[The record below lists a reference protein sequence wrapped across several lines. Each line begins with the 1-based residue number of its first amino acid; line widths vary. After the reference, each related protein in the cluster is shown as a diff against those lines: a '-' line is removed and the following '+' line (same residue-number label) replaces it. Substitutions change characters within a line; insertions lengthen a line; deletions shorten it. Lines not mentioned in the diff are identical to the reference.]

1 MNWKTFAPLALAALS
16 IPWGAGAVLAQGT
29 PGSGGELKF
38 IVIVSRHGVRPP
50 IVSNDQINPYSAEP
64 WPQWDVPP
72 GYLTAHGRTLMK
84 LFGAYDRAQFARAG
98 LFSPTGCADA
108 EHVYFWAD
116 TDERTIE
123 TGRALA
129 EGMLPGCAVEV
140 HSAAAGTHDPLFSP
154 LAAGVGHPDSD
165 LAAAAMSGRI
175 GGHPEALLV
184 AYRPAL
190 ETMQQV
196 LLGCQPGGKCPPEG
210 KTVKQSFLELPMSL
224 GPAMGGL
231 AEMRGPLATASSL
244 AEDFLLEY
252 TNGMEGK
259 DLGWGRLTE
268 SNLRQM
274 MSLHVAYT
282 DLVRRTPLI
291 GRTSASNL
299 LSHVVKAMEQAVTGK
314 AVPGAIGRAGDRALV
329 IVGHDGNLS
338 NIQGTL
344 NLTWLIP
351 GYQPNDTPPGGALIF
366 ELWRQPASGEYSVR
380 TYYTVQTLEQ
390 MRKAV
395 PLTLDAPPAKATV
408 FVPACSTA
416 KEGSPC
422 DWKAFQHTIETSI
435 DPAFVKP

>member
-1 MNWKTFAPLALAALS
+1 LAALS
-16 IPWGAGAVLAQGT
+16 ISLSAGVVLAQGT
-29 PGSGGELKF
+29 PARSEELKF
-38 IVIVSRHGVRPP
+38 VVIVTRHGVRPP
-50 IVSNDQINPYSAEP
+50 TVSNDQINPYSAEP
-64 WPQWDVPP
+64 WPKWDVPP
-72 GYLTAHGRTLMK
+72 GYLTAHGRALMK

-108 EHVYFWAD
+108 DHVYFWAD
-116 TDERTIE
+116 NGERTIE

-140 HSAAAGTHDPLFSP
+140 RSAPAGTHDPLFSP
-154 LAAGVGHPDSD
+154 LTAGVGHPDPD
-165 LAAAAMSGRI
+165 LAAAAVSGRI
-175 GGHPEALLV
+175 GGHPEALLI

-210 KTVKQSFLELPMSL
+210 KTVKQSLLELPVSL
-224 GPAMGGL
+224 GPGTGGL
-231 AEMRGPLATASSL
+231 VEMRGPLATAASL

-252 TNGMEGK
+252 TEGMEGK

-274 MSLHVAYT
+274 MTLHTAYAG
-282 DLVRRTPLI
+282 LVRRTPQI

-299 LSHVVKAMEQAVTGK
+299 LSHVLKAMEQAVAGK
-314 AVPGAIGRAGDRALV
+314 AVPGALGKPGDRAVV

-344 NLTWLIP
+344 DLSWLIP
-351 GYQPNDTPPGGALIF
+351 GYQPNDTPPGGALVF
-366 ELWRQPASGEYSVR
+366 ELWRQPAGGEYSVR
-380 TYYTVQTLEQ
+380 TYYMAQTLEQ
-390 MRKAV
+390 MRKAL
-395 PLTLDAPPAKATV
+395 PLTLDSPPAKATV

-416 KEGSPC
+416 NAGSPC

>member
-1 MNWKTFAPLALAALS
+1 MKLVRFLSLALAVAS
-16 IPWGAGAVLAQGT
+16 IPWTAGVVLAQGR
-29 PGSGGELKF
+29 SEELKF
-38 IVIVSRHGVRPP
+38 VVIVTRHGVRPP
-50 IVSNDQINPYSAEP
+50 TVSNDQIDPYSAEP
-64 WPQWDVPP
+64 WPKWDVPP
-72 GYLTAHGRTLMK
+72 GYLTAHGRVLMK

-98 LFSPTGCADA
+98 LFTLAGCADA

-123 TGRALA
+123 TGRALVD
-129 EGMLPGCAVEV
+129 GMLPGCGVEV
-140 HSAAAGTHDPLFSP
+140 HSAPAGTPDPLFKP
-154 LAAGVGHPDSD
+154 LEAGIGHTDPD
-165 LAAAAMSGRI
+165 LAAAAVSGRI
-175 GGHPEALLV
+175 GGHPEALLT

-196 LLGCQPGGKCPPEG
+196 LTAGKS
-210 KTVKQSFLELPMSL
+210 VKQSLLKLPVSL
-224 GPAMGGL
+224 GPAKGGL
-231 AEMRGPLATASSL
+231 AEMRGPLATAASL

-252 TNGMEGK
+252 TNGMEGN

-268 SNLRQM
+268 ANLRQM
-274 MSLHVAYT
+274 MTLHIAYS
-282 DLVRRTPLI
+282 DLVRRTPQI

-314 AVPGAIGRAGDRALV
+314 AVAGAMGKPGDRMLV

-344 NLTWLIP
+344 NLNWLLP
-351 GYQPNDTPPGGALIF
+351 GYQPNDTPPGGALVF
-366 ELWRQPASGEYSVR
+366 ELWSQPAGGAYLVR
-380 TYYTVQTLEQ
+380 TYYTAQTLEQ

-395 PLTLDAPPAKATV
+395 PLTLDSPPAKATV

-416 KEGSPC
+416 KAGSPC